1 MLTAMLKRQGLLLL
15 VILALV
21 LAGCQAAPNAAATTN
36 TERAAKVARG
46 TIRASVSAS
55 GSIAPA
61 EKVDLNF
68 GVPGTVAEIAIS
80 EGQSVKAGDVLA
92 RLDTD
97 ELQLAV
103 KQAENAVATQK
114 IVYSQAISPT
124 VEDIAAAEAAVNS
137 ASANLRQLAGNPDPL
152 QVQIA
157 QLQADVANE
166 SRYQA
171 QLRYDQVSD
180 KPFGGLSVDTLRSQY
195 AQAKMQA
202 QIAELQVQLTK
213 RGGNSAQIAAA
224 RAQLAQTEAQ
234 LTKLQGDERTRALAA
249 AQLRNAEI
257 ALEQAKLR
265 LKNSQLVAPFSG
277 TVSELNISVGQQVGA
292 GGLRSAIVLADL
304 SSFHIDVGVDES
316 SVGALA
322 DEQPVLITVD
332 ALPDQQLTGR
342 VNRIAPVATEQG
354 GIVNY
359 KVVIGLDKSEAAV
372 RGGMSANVDII
383 TEVREGV
390 LVIPNWTIR
399 IDRGTGKAY
408 VNLRT
413 GETITEVE
421 IVTGLRN
428 TNESEVVSGL
438 NEGDELV
445 VVQKSGLSFGN

>member
-1 MLTAMLKRQGLLLL
+1 MQKHWGLWL
-15 VILALV
+15 VVIIALAL
-21 LAGCQAAPNAAATTN
+21 AACQSATPDAATTS
-36 TERAAKVARG
+36 TERAAKVTRG
-46 TIRASVSAS
+46 TIRASVNAS

-80 EGQSVKAGDVLA
+80 EGQTVKAGEVLA

-103 KQAENAVATQK
+103 TQAENAVATQQ

-124 VEDIAAAEAAVNS
+124 LEDIAAAKAAVTS

-152 QVQIA
+152 QLQIA

-171 QLRYDQVSD
+171 ELRYDQVRD

-195 AQAKMQA
+195 AQTVMQA
-202 QIAELQVQLTK
+202 QIAALQVELTK
-213 RGGNSAQIAAA
+213 RGGNDAQIAAA
-224 RAQLAQTEAQ
+224 RTQLTQAQAQLAR
-234 LTKLQGDERTRALAA
+234 LQGDERTRALAA

-265 LKNSQLVAPFSG
+265 LKNAQLVAPFDG
-277 TVSELNISVGQQVGA
+277 TVAELNLSVGQQVGA

-322 DEQPVLITVD
+322 DEQPVVITVD

-390 LVIPNWTIR
+390 LIIPNWTIR
-399 IDRGTGKAY
+399 IDRGTGKTY
-408 VNLRT
+408 VNLRQ
-413 GETITEVE
+413 GDQLNEVE

-428 TNESEVVSGL
+428 TNESEVLSGL
-438 NEGDELV
+438 TEGDEVV

>member
-1 MLTAMLKRQGLLLL
+1 MLTAMLKRWRLLL
-15 VILALV
+15 VIVTIALAS
-21 LAGCQAAPNAAATTN
+21 CQSATPSAATAN
-36 TERAAKVARG
+36 AERATKVARG

-68 GVPGTVAEIAIS
+68 GVPGTVAEIAVT
-80 EGQSVKAGDVLA
+80 EGQAVKSGDVLA

-124 VEDIAAAEAAVNS
+124 LEDIAAAKAGVNS
-137 ASANLRQLAGNPDPL
+137 ASANLHQLAGNPDPL

-166 SRYQA
+166 TRYQA
-171 QLRYDQVSD
+171 KLRYDQVSD
-180 KPFGGLSVDTLRSQY
+180 KPFGGLQMDTVKSQY
-195 AQAKMQA
+195 AQTVMQS
-202 QIAELQVQLTK
+202 QIADLQVQLTK
-213 RGGNSAQIAAA
+213 RGGNDAQISAA
-224 RAQLAQTEAQ
+224 RAQLAQAQAQ

-265 LKNSQLVAPFSG
+265 LKNSQLVAPFDG
-277 TVSELNISVGQQVGA
+277 TIAELNLSVGQQVGA
-292 GGLRSAIVLADL
+292 GGLQSAVVLADL

-316 SVGALA
+316 SVGGLA
-322 DEQPVLITVD
+322 DEQPVVITVD

-359 KVVIGLDKSEAAV
+359 KVVIGLSKSEAAV

-408 VNLRT
+408 VNLRQ
-413 GETITEVE
+413 GDKINEVE

-428 TNESEVVSGL
+428 TNESEVVSGV

>member
-1 MLTAMLKRQGLLLL
+1 MFKRQGLLLL
-15 VILALV
+15 AMFAIA
-21 LAGCQAAPNAAATTN
+21 LAGCQAAPDAATTAS

-68 GVPGTVAEIAIS
+68 GVPGTVAEIAVT

-124 VEDIAAAEAAVNS
+124 VEDVAAAQAAVNS

-157 QLQADVANE
+157 QLQADVASE

-180 KPFGGLSVDTLRSQY
+180 KPFGGISVDTLRSQY
-195 AQAKMQA
+195 AQTVMQA
-202 QIAELQVQLTK
+202 KIADLQVQLTK
-213 RGGNSAQIAAA
+213 RGGNDAQIAAA
-224 RAQLAQTEAQ
+224 RAQLAQTQAQ

-277 TVSELNISVGQQVGA
+277 TISELNISVGQQVGA

-322 DEQPVLITVD
+322 DEQPVVIMVD

-408 VNLRT
+408 VNLRQ
-413 GETITEVE
+413 GDKLNEVE

-445 VVQKSGLSFGN
+445 VVQKSGLSLGN

>member
-1 MLTAMLKRQGLLLL
+1 MFKRQGLLLFAM
-15 VILALV
+15 IAMA
-21 LAGCQAAPNAAATTN
+21 LAGCQTAPDAATATN

-68 GVPGTVAEIAIS
+68 GVPGTVAEIAVS
-80 EGQSVKAGDVLA
+80 EGQSVKADDVLA

-124 VEDIAAAEAAVNS
+124 VEDIAAAKAAVSS

-195 AQAKMQA
+195 AQTVMQA
-202 QIAELQVQLTK
+202 KIAELQVELTK
-213 RGGNSAQIAAA
+213 RVGNDGQIAAA
-224 RAQLAQTEAQ
+224 RAQLAQTQAQ
-234 LTKLQGDERTRALAA
+234 LTKLQCDERTRALAA

>member
-1 MLTAMLKRQGLLLL
+1 MNKTF
-15 VILALV
+15 
-21 LAGCQAAPNAAATTN
+21 NAANDDADDDA
-36 TERAAKVARG
+36 RAK
-46 TIRASVSAS
+46 
-55 GSIAPA
+55 
-61 EKVDLNF
+61 
-68 GVPGTVAEIAIS
+68 
-80 EGQSVKAGDVLA
+80 
-92 RLDTD
+92 
-97 ELQLAV
+97 
-103 KQAENAVATQK
+103 
-114 IVYSQAISPT
+114 
-124 VEDIAAAEAAVNS
+124 AAEAEA
-137 ASANLRQLAGNPDPL
+137 AALRARREAHDERVQ
-152 QVQIA
+152 QVQH
-157 QLQADVANE
+157 VGV
-166 SRYQA
+166 RVV
-171 QLRYDQVSD
+171 RVR
-180 KPFGGLSVDTLRSQY
+180 V
-195 AQAKMQA
+195 
-202 QIAELQVQLTK
+202 
-213 RGGNSAQIAAA
+213 
-224 RAQLAQTEAQ
+224 
-234 LTKLQGDERTRALAA
+234 QGDERTRALAA

-265 LKNSQLVAPFSG
+265 LENSQLVAPFSG